1 MFMSQLL
8 KKDIFPHASFYS
20 RRTVLT
26 GTSGYS
32 APHHHDFYEVF
43 IVEEGPIQHHING
56 RIEILY
62 PDTLVLIHPADYHF
76 FSIKDNTTARFFNLA
91 FDETQFQQAKALAAL
106 CAPSAAD
113 EPMTDKVM
121 LPHELSRLLLRR
133 MKWLRAVTN
142 PTPLEVQQTESIT
155 LLADILVLFTVG
167 SGNVDAIPYWLRKAC
182 DEMRVLENM
191 VQGIARLV
199 ELSGKTQEHL
209 TRSMRKHMG
218 TTPSAYVNAIR
229 LEQAAEELS
238 TTDRPV
244 FEIMLDVGFQNTS
257 YFNKLFK
264 ERYHVAPR
272 KYRSVS
278 LAILGKTD

>member
-1 MFMSQLL
+1 M
-8 KKDIFPHASFYS
+8 KKDIFPHTTFYS
-20 RRTVLT
+20 RRTVLHPN
-26 GTSGYS
+26 SGHS
-32 APHHHDFYEVF
+32 VPHHHDFYEVF

-56 RIEILY
+56 RIETLY

-76 FSIKDNTTARFFNLA
+76 FSLKDNNTARFFNLA
-91 FDETQFQQAKALAAL
+91 FDETQYQQAKSLAAL
-106 CAPSAAD
+106 CAPHLAE
-113 EPMTDKVM
+113 EPMADRVL

-133 MKWLRAVTN
+133 MKWLRAVT
-142 PTPLEVQQTESIT
+142 TPVPHEVQQTESVT
-155 LLADILVLFTVG
+155 LLADILVLCTVG

-182 DEMRVLENM
+182 DEMRVRENM

-218 TTPSAYVNAIR
+218 ITPSAYVNTVR
-229 LEQAAEELS
+229 LEQAAEELT

-264 ERYHVAPR
+264 ERYHVSPR